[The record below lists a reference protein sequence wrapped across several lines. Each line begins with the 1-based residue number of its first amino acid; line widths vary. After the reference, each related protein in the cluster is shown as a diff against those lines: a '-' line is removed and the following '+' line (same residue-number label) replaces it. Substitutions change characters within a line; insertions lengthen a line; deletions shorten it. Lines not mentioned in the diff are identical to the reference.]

1 MSQNDPTSLV
11 TVRANGVTCDL
22 CQLDAVAWL
31 NSLPGESVDLAI
43 TDPAYESLEK
53 HRNHGTTV
61 RLRAWFDIFPNAR
74 FEDLFRALY
83 RVLRPNTHLYVMCDD
98 ETAMLLVPIGRKH
111 GFTYWKRLVWDKVSI
126 GMGYHYR
133 ARHEYIL
140 FFEKG
145 KRRLASLSV
154 PDVLPHKRERACR
167 YPTAKPVDLLKVL
180 VEQSSVAGELVIDPF
195 MGSGS
200 TAAAAVQLGRRFA
213 GCDTSPEA
221 MRATLDRVAVVGP

>member
-1 MSQNDPTSLV
+1 MTPAITV
-11 TVRANGVTCDL
+11 THPSGVQCDL
-22 CQLDAVAWL
+22 HQIDAVAWL
-31 NSLPGESVDLAI
+31 NSLPGESVDLVI

-53 HRNHGTTV
+53 HRSRGTTV
-61 RLRAWFDIFPNAR
+61 RLRSWFCIFPNDR
-74 FEDLFRALY
+74 FDELFRALY
-83 RVLRPNTHLYVMCDD
+83 RVMRPNTHLYVLCDD
-98 ETAMLLVPIGRKH
+98 ETAMLLVPIGRRH
-111 GFTYWKRLVWDKVSI
+111 GFTYWKRLVWDKVQI

-154 PDVLPHKRERACR
+154 SDVLPYKRERGCR

-221 MRATLDRVAVVGP
+221 MRATLDRVAVAAP